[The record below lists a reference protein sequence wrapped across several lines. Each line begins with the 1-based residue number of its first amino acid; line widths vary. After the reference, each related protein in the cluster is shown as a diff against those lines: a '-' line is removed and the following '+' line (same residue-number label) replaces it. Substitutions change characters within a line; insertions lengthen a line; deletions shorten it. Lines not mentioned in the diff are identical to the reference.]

1 MANRV
6 LYSLKNL
13 THQCCHHILLPLLL
27 YQDLV
32 AGVSGDTIVTGGV
45 GPKKAPKGLDM
56 CPKLAI
62 SKWQSKH
69 NEYAVDAQKFNH
81 EYCVNGH
88 KAMGKKPKSD
98 AAIQMRTLPPG
109 VLDLDYYTSV
119 AKSFVGLNPIS
130 GNGSG
135 FIYRETTDTA
145 MDNAASFG
153 NVPPS
158 GGGRNNL
165 CTCACEPSDSGV
177 GCAGHAGI
185 NFRYGSLLWTDPITG
200 AWTGQMQALQNIGS
214 ATDPVNL
221 NFLGTDTRMFP
232 GGPAV
237 YNVACTQLGC
247 SDQFA
252 GVFRQYNGLVS
263 CNAGLAEQVEDN
275 SSCLVR
281 CGDSG
286 IYKQWLAYCSEDTD
300 TSEETGFRG
309 YGV

>member
-1 MANRV
+1 MKFM
-6 LYSLKNL
+6 KNG
-13 THQCCHHILLPLLL
+13 ILALLL
-27 YQDLV
+27 MSSAASADMTIRKAKSFSKAEPDLP
-32 AGVSGDTIVTGGV
+32 D
-45 GPKKAPKGLDM
+45 L
-56 CPKLAI
+56 CPELAI
-62 SKWQSKH
+62 SKWQSKY
-69 NEYAVDAQKFNH
+69 NKYAADAQEFNH
-81 EYCVNGH
+81 EYCINGLE
-88 KAMGKKPKSD
+88 AIGKGKSKKGID
-98 AAIQMRTLPPG
+98 ETSQDRTQPPG
-109 VLDLDYYTSV
+109 VLDIDYYTSV

-135 FIYRETTDTA
+135 FIYRESTATA

-153 NVPPS
+153 NVPSS

-200 AWTGQMQALQNIGS
+200 AWTGQMQALQNVGN

-252 GVFRQYNGLVS
+252 GVFRQYNDHVS
-263 CNAGLAEQVEDN
+263 CEAGLAEAPLS
-275 SSCLVR
+275 SSCNIR

-286 IYKQWLAYCSEDTD
+286 DYKEWLAYCSGDTD
-300 TSEETGFRG
+300 TSVETGFRG

>member
-1 MANRV
+1 VEWKENIRRM
-6 LYSLKNL
+6 S
-13 THQCCHHILLPLLL
+13 
-27 YQDLV
+27 
-32 AGVSGDTIVTGGV
+32 
-45 GPKKAPKGLDM
+45 PKGKETKKKESETLKGPDL
-56 CPKLAI
+56 CPDLTI

-69 NEYAVDAQKFNH
+69 NTNTYAVDAQKFNH
-81 EYCVNGH
+81 EYCINGLEAIG
-88 KAMGKKPKSD
+88 KAKTNE
-98 AAIQMRTLPPG
+98 AIQKRTLPPG
-109 VLDLDYYTSV
+109 VLDLNYYTSV

-135 FIYRETTDTA
+135 FIYRESTATA
-145 MDNAASFG
+145 MVNAASFG
-153 NVPPS
+153 NVPSS

-200 AWTGQMQALQNIGS
+200 AWTGQMQALQNIGND
-214 ATDPVNL
+214 TDPVNL

-252 GVFRQYNGLVS
+252 GVFRQYNDLVS
-263 CNAGLAEQVEDN
+263 CNAGLAEQVEDPPIS
-275 SSCLVR
+275 SSCFVR

-286 IYKQWLAYCSEDTD
+286 IYKDWLAYCSEETD